1 MDPNVNE
8 HLISFLTSLAIGLL
22 IGVERE
28 RAGSAMGLRT
38 SALAALFGSIAA
50 LVGPARTRRPARRR
64 HAVRPARAVF
74 AAARLRRLVAAAALV
89 VRALRERA
97 VLVGPVQLG
106 AAADDY
112 ADGTLDREQFQPRLR
127 RLQPGIDLL
136 VADEAGPGRGHVPLH
151 RAAASPAA

>member
-50 LVGPARTRRPARRR
+50 LVGQS
-64 HAVRPARAVF
+64 
-74 AAARLRRLVAAAALV
+74 
-89 VRALRERA
+89 
-97 VLVGPVQLG
+97 VGP
-106 AAADDY
+106 
-112 ADGTLDREQFQPRLR
+112 
-127 RLQPGIDLL
+127 
-136 VADEAGPGRGHVPLH
+136 
-151 RAAASPAA
+151 